1 VLNAAREN
9 RCLAK
14 KKKNRKK
21 TPQKK
26 TIKENSQNKM
36 QLFGKA
42 KKKKVFFLL

>member
-1 VLNAAREN
+1 MPGQ
-9 RCLAK
+9 